1 MSEPIPIAG
10 RGFCFEDLK
19 VGFRIRTHRRTIGE
33 ADLAAF
39 VNLTWLTEEL
49 FTNAHNRDHMA
60 MKGRVVPAAMVYAF
74 SEGLLLPM
82 MQDTGLAFLN
92 ATLDVKG
99 PTHVGDTVHV
109 ECTVTEIRET
119 SKGNRGLVRSE
130 VKVVNH
136 KGETVLVYNPLRL
149 MKGRSGNEAGR

>member
-1 MSEPIPIAG
+1 VIVVG

-19 VGFRIRTHRRTIGE
+19 VGFRFRTHRRSIAE

-49 FTNAHNRDHMA
+49 FTVEDDSARA
-60 MKGRVVPAAMVYAF
+60 IKGRAVPGALVYAF
-74 SEGLLLPM
+74 AEGLLLPT

-99 PTHVGDTVHV
+99 PTLVGDTIHV
-109 ECTVTEIRET
+109 EAEVTEHRLA
-119 SKGNRGLVRSE
+119 SKGDRGLVRFAN
-130 VKVVNH
+130 KVVNQR
-136 KGETVLVYNPLRL
+136 GETVLEYNPLRL
-149 MKGRSGNEAGR
+149 LKRK